1 MEVTEVTRGG
11 GRWCTVRG
19 GAERMLTWGFRDP
32 GSPLGADAKSLVS
45 LSSPLTFSGDF
56 SEKVCLKTLRL
67 GTFYSHTLP
76 VPSTPI
82 VSSYQ

>member
-19 GAERMLTWGFRDP
+19 GGRKDADLGFRDP
-32 GSPLGADAKSLVS
+32 GPPLGADAKSLVS
-45 LSSPLTFSGDF
+45 LSNPLTFSGDF
-56 SEKVCLKTLRL
+56 SEVCLKTLRV
-67 GTFYSHTLP
+67 GTFYSHTPP
-76 VPSTPI
+76 VPCTPI